1 MKRFCPRCKD
11 ETRHT
16 ELPQTGFFV
25 ECVISVITNF
35 KVSHLSPTLECNR
48 CGLQR

>member
-1 MKRFCPRCKD
+1 MKRFCSRCNQ

-16 ELPQTGFFV
+16 ALDKPGFLT
-25 ECVISVITNF
+25 ECVISVITGF
-35 KVSHLSPTLECNR
+35 KVSHLTPTLECNR